1 VANGS
6 DCEKWKVKTEVMVN
20 PHNSRQYKA
29 LFEGS
34 GFFDARPW
42 MCRAHCLG
50 FPAGTKVFDVDVL
63 IFRLQLTEVDGG
75 LQVISVKGSF

>member
-1 VANGS
+1 
-6 DCEKWKVKTEVMVN
+6 VKTEVMVN
-20 PHNSRQYKA
+20 AHNSRQYKA

-75 LQVISVKGSF
+75 LQVISVKGSFQ